1 MIKKNIILLTVLL
14 LSISIN
20 ISAQNRDN
28 RGFNPERYQADME
41 RYIVKKANLSSSE
54 SEAFLPIYREMKKK
68 QRAVF
73 ENNNRKFNRNSDA
86 ECKKYIQ
93 QRDANEIQ
101 LKKLQQQYHNKFLK
115 ILPASKVYQL
125 LREEENFHRNS
136 FNKALENRKKRND
149 QRKRNDNKN
158 RN

>member
-1 MIKKNIILLTVLL
+1 MIKKSIILLTVLL

-20 ISAQNRDN
+20 ISAQNREN

-149 QRKRNDNKN
+149 QRKRNENKN

>member
-149 QRKRNDNKN
+149 QRKRNENKN